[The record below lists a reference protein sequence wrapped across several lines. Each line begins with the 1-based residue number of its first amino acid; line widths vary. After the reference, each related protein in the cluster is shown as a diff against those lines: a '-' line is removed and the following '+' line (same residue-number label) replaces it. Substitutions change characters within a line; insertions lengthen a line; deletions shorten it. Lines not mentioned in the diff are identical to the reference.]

1 MHKEILSETQIKLL
15 NLISFASKKGFYL
28 VGGTAIALHIGHRE
42 SIDFD
47 LFRYEEFDP
56 KEIDNLLRRAEVF
69 WQKKYVSR
77 SENCTGVI
85 ADVKCTFFAYPFHIE
100 ANESFEK
107 YIKIPDLLTLAA
119 MKAYA
124 LGRRAKWKDYVDLYF
139 IIRDYYAIEEVALK
153 TKEIFQGAFNESI
166 FREQLHYFDDID
178 YSEEVEY
185 IIPSPPSD
193 AEIREFLR
201 KASLS

>member
-1 MHKEILSETQIKLL
+1 MHKEILSETQIKIL
-15 NLISFASKKGFYL
+15 NLISFASKKWFYL

-42 SIDFD
+42 SVDFD

-56 KEIDNLLRRAEVF
+56 KEIDNLLRGAGVF

-77 SENCTGVI
+77 TENCTGVI

-139 IIRDYYAIEEVALK
+139 IIRDYYTIEEIALK
-153 TKEIFQGAFNESI
+153 TKEIFQWAFNESI

-185 IIPSPPSD
+185 IIPSPPND